1 MELEKENIK
10 SEASYSQPLKR
21 LDILFANK
29 KIDEYIKLVE

>member
-10 SEASYSQPLKR
+10 SEGLSSDPLKI

-29 KIDEYIKLVE
+29 KIDEYIELV

>member
-10 SEASYSQPLKR
+10 SEGLSNDPLKI

-29 KIDEYIKLVE
+29 KIDEYIELV